1 MHPILIVILKMIC
14 FAFIGTVI
22 TGNLLGTYKQQVG
35 KTFVFATWKGIQYF
49 RKWVKGTYSRT
60 VAQAAQRT
68 MFASVFLLTSQV
80 LPSIAQKFWKKYAVK
95 MSAYNAFMK
104 YNLLNQAK
112 PTVISNWIFS
122 KGTLTPTPYKTIT
135 YDTATGVFSATWLA
149 PLLGNQSATDTAVL
163 IIMTNVDN
171 IMAVVDTGVMRSA
184 GVVNWTGPTGQE
196 ASSYYAYLFFYRDL
210 STQFEKISNSVGHI
224 TEEA

>member
-60 VAQAAQRT
+60 VAQAAQRV
-68 MFASVFLLTSQV
+68 MFSVTFALTSQV

-104 YNLLNQAK
+104 YNLLNQTK
-112 PTVISNWIFS
+112 PAVISNWIFS

-135 YDTATGVFSATWLA
+135 YDTATGIFNGSWLS
-149 PLLGNQSATDTAVL
+149 PLLGNQSAADTVVFVIMNAVN
-163 IIMTNVDN
+163 NVV
-171 IMAVVDTGVMRSA
+171 AVVDTGIQRSV
-184 GVVNWTGPTGQE
+184 GTVSYPGPTGLI
-196 ASSYYAYLFFYRDL
+196 AADFYAYMFFYRDL
-210 STQFEKISNSVGHI
+210 STQFEKISNSVGHVCD
-224 TEEA
+224 EP

>member
-1 MHPILIVILKMIC
+1 
-14 FAFIGTVI
+14 
-22 TGNLLGTYKQQVG
+22 
-35 KTFVFATWKGIQYF
+35 
-49 RKWVKGTYSRT
+49 
-60 VAQAAQRT
+60 
-68 MFASVFLLTSQV
+68 
-80 LPSIAQKFWKKYAVK
+80 

-184 GVVNWTGPTGQE
+184 GVVNWTGPSGQE